1 MQTLDRDEAR
11 VHIDATPDEVYALVA
26 DVTRMPEWS
35 PEILRCEWLDGA
47 TEASVGARFVATNK
61 VRRGPSWKNRPVVTV
76 AEPGRELAFSRTEK
90 LAGTV
95 VWRYRFAPEGAGTQ
109 VVESYEVTE
118 PLTRAGWFVIGR
130 LFGCRDRRAELRD
143 GMRQTLDRLRVEA
156 ERTSEATRAD
166 PSPTA

>member
-1 MQTLDRDEAR
+1 MQTLDRDEVS
-11 VHIDATPDEVYALVA
+11 VHIDATPREVYALVA

-35 PEILRCEWLDGA
+35 PEIRRCEWLDGA

-61 VRRGPSWKNRPVVTV
+61 VRRGPAWKNRPVVTV

-95 VWRYRFAPEGAGTQ
+95 VWRYRFEAEGGGTR

-156 ERTSEATRAD
+156 ERTSTATPAD
-166 PSPTA
+166 PSSSA

>member
-1 MQTLDRDEAR
+1 MQTLDRDEVS
-11 VHIDATPDEVYALVA
+11 VHIDAAPDVVYALVA

-47 TEASVGARFVATNK
+47 AEASVGARFVATNK

-76 AEPGRELAFSRTEK
+76 AEPGQELAFSRTEK

-95 VWRYRFAPEGAGTQ
+95 VWRYRFEPEGAGTR

-143 GMRQTLDRLRVEA
+143 GMRQTLDRLRTEA
-156 ERTSEATRAD
+156 ERS
-166 PSPTA
+166 STAARTDSAPDA